1 LDLFFNWGLRF
12 CFVCRAGAANS
23 HFQQL
28 LLCLP
33 SLRQSDGA
41 VRRFWR
47 GVHRENKVPMNKLF
61 VEMLE
66 AGAR

>member
-1 LDLFFNWGLRF
+1 MIHRPQ
-12 CFVCRAGAANS
+12 NS
-23 HFQQL
+23 YAHVSAL

-41 VRRFWR
+41 IKRFWLAMR
-47 GVHRENKVPMNKLF
+47 RDGKVAMNKLL

-66 AGAR
+66 AHFR